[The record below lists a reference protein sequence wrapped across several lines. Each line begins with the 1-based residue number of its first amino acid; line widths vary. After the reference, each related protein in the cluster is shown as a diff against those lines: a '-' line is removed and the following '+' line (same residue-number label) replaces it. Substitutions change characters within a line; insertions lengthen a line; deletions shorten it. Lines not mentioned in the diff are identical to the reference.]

1 MHPWVGCRRY
11 TKNSPQFLTAM
22 GIRNKQQSLVPPKKT
37 CQVAQA
43 VSRLLSPG
51 TGRDSDFSDSHTGA
65 WVPHLF
71 IWGRTQKK
79 PLTASMVGL
88 RGESLKPKNLSVV
101 NLKGQWKSCIGGD
114 ENVLLSLERWLYTDK
129 ILTGHNNWIPKYFP
143 LVLVGFYEK
152 DENINRL
159 DPFSGKRTLGH
170 ISWPFPS
177 TLHPWQKKLKADR
190 AWGARGC

>member
-65 WVPHLF
+65 CVPHLF
-71 IWGRTQKK
+71 IWGCTQKK
-79 PLTASMVGL
+79 LFTVNVVRL
-88 RGESLKPKNLSVV
+88 HGESLKPKNLSVV
-101 NLKGQWKSCIGGD
+101 NLEGQWKSCVGGD
-114 ENVLLSLERWLYTDK
+114 GNVLLSLERWLYTDK
-129 ILTGHNNWIPKYFP
+129 ILKEHNIWIPKYFP
-143 LVLVGFYEK
+143 LFLLGLYEK
-152 DENINRL
+152 DE
-159 DPFSGKRTLGH
+159 SM
-170 ISWPFPS
+170 
-177 TLHPWQKKLKADR
+177 
-190 AWGARGC
+190 